1 MKKFRTCRDA
11 WIEEVEIL
19 RETAQSVYFAS
30 DWACY
35 YNGRPEAKRS
45 DHGYNYFDTWREA
58 KAFLIDTL
66 RRYHAMPSQNGG
78 GKQMRCPTCDTV
90 LYLRDFPGYMDKL
103 LYCDKC
109 YAYWPKVG
117 SGKEIDKLHK
127 QISDLKA
134 DREKLAERL
143 NSAEAQI
150 IQYDEMAALFKRE
163 HDVQISALKAALV
176 EERALT
182 LTWCDDPSTV
192 GDDYSEPSRIMA
204 IGELADEMPEIDW
217 SDMK

>member
-30 DWACY
+30 DWVCY

-90 LYLRDFPGYMDKL
+90 LYLRDFPGYMDKI

-109 YAYWPKVG
+109 YAYWPKAG

-127 QISDLKA
+127 
-134 DREKLAERL
+134 
-143 NSAEAQI
+143 
-150 IQYDEMAALFKRE
+150 
-163 HDVQISALKAALV
+163 QISALKAALV